1 MNTNAAKHAV
11 LEDYHSVACLMLELG
26 RKVLFPE
33 MLGFNSPTVT
43 TPMRDTLQIALK
55 NCTLLVM

>member
-1 MNTNAAKHAV
+1 
-11 LEDYHSVACLMLELG
+11 MLELG

-43 TPMRDTLQIALK
+43 TPMRDTLQIAPTPLK
-55 NCTLLVM
+55 NTAPC